1 MQRLYPNHAIG
12 SVWDNGSTTPAEE
25 KPGERRLAVSPP
37 NSPSPSVTDDSSKG
51 GAEKEKPMKLLYI
64 RLHNQVT
71 QDFHSRLPRRQEM
84 SALRPDQP
92 YHRAFIITIMR

>member
-1 MQRLYPNHAIG
+1 
-12 SVWDNGSTTPAEE
+12 
-25 KPGERRLAVSPP
+25 
-37 NSPSPSVTDDSSKG
+37 
-51 GAEKEKPMKLLYI
+51 MKLLYI